1 MTERLTPTDT
11 MPSTDVN
18 PADGISRR
26 RLLVATPAIGFGA
39 ITILLA
45 VGLAQKDHSKLP
57 SVLIGKPVPR
67 FSLPP
72 VQARK
77 LGLSRDDLHGEVSL
91 INLFASWFVKCRAEH
106 PQLMWLAEQKIALIH
121 GLNYKDE
128 PADAAKWLDTM
139 GDPYTRTGADRDGRV
154 AIDWGVYG
162 VPETFIVGA
171 DGRIAHKHIGAVMEN
186 DLKETIL
193 PIVTRLRQGTNGGR
207 S

>member
-26 RLLVATPAIGFGA
+26 QLLGATPAIGFGA
-39 ITILLA
+39 MTIVLA
-45 VGLAQKDHSKLP
+45 VGLAQKDHKLP

-72 VQARK
+72 VQGRR
-77 LGLSRDDLHGEVSL
+77 LGLSSDDLHGEVSL
-91 INLFASWFVKCRAEH
+91 VNLFSSWCVACRAEH

-154 AIDWGVYG
+154 GIDWGVYG

-171 DGRIAHKHIGAVMEN
+171 DGLIAHKHIGAVMEN